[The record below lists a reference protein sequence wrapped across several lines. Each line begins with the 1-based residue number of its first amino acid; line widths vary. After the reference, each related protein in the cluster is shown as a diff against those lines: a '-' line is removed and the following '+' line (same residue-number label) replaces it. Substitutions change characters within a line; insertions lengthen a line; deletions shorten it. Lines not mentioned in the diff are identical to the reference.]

1 MVDTNYSVGK
11 YGLIAR
17 IFNLIGSMPEGEQLF
32 LLNQLLK
39 GNITR
44 HLFKLVLDM
53 SEDEHIRL
61 LEQLEEDSLE
71 DIPITTVDLNG
82 EDSPMRKKPRKACFL
97 GVRFT
102 VDGRPYRS
110 SIIDISTVGVFIETT
125 NTFKVGKDIVL
136 EFVLPNQSK
145 PLKVGGKIVWSGF
158 QGIGV
163 KFINLRRPQ
172 EDAVRTFVENRQNG
186 SPLL

>member
-1 MVDTNYSVGK
+1 MVEIKDAAGQ

-17 IFNLIGSMPEGEQLF
+17 IFHLIASMPEGEQLF

-39 GNITR
+39 GSITR
-44 HLFKLVLDM
+44 QLFKLVLDM
-53 SEDEHIRL
+53 SEDEQLRL
-61 LEQLEEDSLE
+61 LEQLEEDPLE
-71 DIPITTVDLNG
+71 TMPLKTVDLNG
-82 EDSPMRKKPRKACFL
+82 DDSPMRKKPRKACFL
-97 GVRFT
+97 AVRFA

-110 SIIDISTVGVFIETT
+110 TIIDISTVGVFIETA

-136 EFVLPNQSK
+136 EFVLPNQPK

-163 KFINLRRPQ
+163 KFVNLRRFQ
-172 EDAVRTFVENRQNG
+172 EDAVKTFVENRQNG
-186 SPLL
+186 SPAP

>member
-1 MVDTNYSVGK
+1 MVDMNGSAGK

-17 IFNLIGSMPEGEQLF
+17 IFHLIASMPEGEQLF

-44 HLFKLVLDM
+44 QLFKLVLDM
-53 SEDEHIRL
+53 SENEQIRL
-61 LEQLEEDSLE
+61 FEQLEEDSLE
-71 DIPITTVDLNG
+71 DIPVKTLDLNG
-82 EDSPMRKKPRKACFL
+82 DDSPMRKRPRKACFL
-97 GVRFT
+97 GVRFS

-110 SIIDISTVGVFIETT
+110 TIIDISAVGVFIETT

-136 EFVLPNQSK
+136 EFVLPNQPK

-186 SPLL
+186 SPPL